1 MMFAVMTK
9 NVGLFKLICQCLET
23 EDTKCSR
30 FDDHVA
36 LARAVYRD
44 DYGAIL
50 VDAAAGLDAT
60 LPVLAR
66 RACYADRRAP
76 LIVVGAPD
84 DRSCVTQWVDA
95 GADDV
100 VFSPVD
106 PRELA
111 LRVHIALRRF
121 QPAQTGDAEDRLEYG
136 AYRLDRRTCTVSVDS
151 ESIRLT
157 TREFAIA
164 WLLFSRP
171 GEYASR
177 RQIAGAVWSSS
188 EDIVGRT
195 LEQHIYKLRKKL
207 HLNGQHGIHLRTM
220 YAHGYRVEMAEVK
233 EAEVEA
239 EVEDVQAAASSMRL
253 EPPRV
258 ASAALRPEPL
268 TRVPGSLPAIH
279 HAVHA
284 ACAEIHPADSATAR
298 NAPTWPD
305 PAAAAVRAARSAGTS
320 KAMCHAWP
328 PDILR
333 SPYRRDS

>member
-1 MMFAVMTK
+1 MLAVMTQ
-9 NVGLFKLICQCLET
+9 NAALFKLIRECLEAEGT
-23 EDTKCSR
+23 QCSR

-44 DYGAIL
+44 EYGAIL
-50 VDAAAGLDAT
+50 VDAATGLDPM

-76 LIVVGAPD
+76 LIVVDAPD
-84 DRSCVTQWVDA
+84 DRGSITQLVDA

-106 PRELA
+106 PRELT

-121 QPAQTGDAEDRLEYG
+121 QPAQTGDADDCLGYG
-136 AYRLDRRTCTVSVDS
+136 AYRLDRRTCTVSVEG

-207 HLNGQHGIHLRTM
+207 YLNGLHGIHLRTL
-220 YAHGYRVEMAEVK
+220 YAHGYRVERGDAKDVK
-233 EAEVEA
+233 PALA
-239 EVEDVQAAASSMRL
+239 
-253 EPPRV
+253 PRV
-258 ASAALRPEPL
+258 AEQSNVISLAPRQDEGTRPPS
-268 TRVPGSLPAIH
+268 SLS
-279 HAVHA
+279 VVRHA
-284 ACAEIHPADSATAR
+284 ACTEIHPADSATAR
-298 NAPTWPD
+298 NAPSWPD
-305 PAAAAVRAARSAGTS
+305 PAAAAVRAACGAGTAKVIS
-320 KAMCHAWP
+320 LAWP
-328 PDILR
+328 EVSR
-333 SPYRRDS
+333 SPYRHDS

>member
-1 MMFAVMTK
+1 MMLAVMTQDTA
-9 NVGLFKLICQCLET
+9 LFNLICQCLEA
-23 EDTKCSR
+23 EDTQCSR

-36 LARAVYRD
+36 LARAVYRE

-50 VDAAAGLDAT
+50 VDAAAGIDPM

-76 LIVVGAPD
+76 LIVVGASD
-84 DRSCVTQWVDA
+84 DRSSIAQLVDA

-100 VFSPVD
+100 VFSPID

-121 QPAQTGDAEDRLEYG
+121 QPAQPGDADDCLEYG
-136 AYRLDRRTCTVSVDS
+136 AYRLDRRTCTVFV
-151 ESIRLT
+151 EGEPIRLT

-177 RQIAGAVWSSS
+177 RHIAGAVWSSS

-207 HLNGQHGIHLRTM
+207 NLSGQHGIHLRTM

-233 EAEVEA
+233 DVNPDISPVALAPGNVSPLVACAEKTE
-239 EVEDVQAAASSMRL
+239 
-253 EPPRV
+253 RV
-258 ASAALRPEPL
+258 L
-268 TRVPGSLPAIH
+268 H
-279 HAVHA
+279 HA
-284 ACAEIHPADSATAR
+284 ACAEIHPADSETAR
-298 NAPTWPD
+298 NAPSWPD
-305 PAAAAVRAARSAGTS
+305 PAAAAVRAACSAGTA
-320 KAMCHAWP
+320 KAICHIWP
-328 PDILR
+328 EVSR
-333 SPYRRDS
+333 SQYRRDS

>member
-1 MMFAVMTK
+1 MLAVMTK
-9 NVGLFKLICQCLET
+9 NAALFNLICQCLEAEGT
-23 EDTKCSR
+23 QCSR

-50 VDAAAGLDAT
+50 VDAAAGIDPM

-76 LIVVGAPD
+76 LIVVDAPGD
-84 DRSCVTQWVDA
+84 LGSITQFVDA

-100 VFSPVD
+100 VLSPID

-121 QPAQTGDAEDRLEYG
+121 APAQTGDEDDCLEYG
-136 AYRLDRRTCTVSVDS
+136 GYRLDRRTCTVCVEG

-207 HLNGQHGIHLRTM
+207 NLNGQHGIHLRTM
-220 YAHGYRVEMAEVK
+220 YAHGYRVERAEAKDVK
-233 EAEVEA
+233 PARAPRAPMTPLALERSNVFSLSPRADEAA
-239 EVEDVQAAASSMRL
+239 HAQSS
-253 EPPRV
+253 P
-258 ASAALRPEPL
+258 
-268 TRVPGSLPAIH
+268 
-279 HAVHA
+279 HAVHLT
-284 ACAEIHPADSATAR
+284 ACTEIHPADSATAR
-298 NAPTWPD
+298 NAPSWPD
-305 PAAAAVRAARSAGTS
+305 PAAAAVRAACSAGPAKVIS
-320 KAMCHAWP
+320 LAWP
-328 PDILR
+328 ELSR
-333 SPYRRDS
+333 SPYRHNN

>member
-1 MMFAVMTK
+1 MLAVMTK
-9 NVGLFKLICQCLET
+9 NAGLFNFISQCLEA
-23 EDTKCSR
+23 EGTKCSR
-30 FDDHVA
+30 FDDHVS

-50 VDAAAGLDAT
+50 VDAAGGIDPT

-84 DRSCVTQWVDA
+84 DRGSIAQLVDA

-100 VFSPVD
+100 VFSPID

-121 QPAQTGDAEDRLEYG
+121 QPAQAGDAEDCLEYG
-136 AYRLDRRTCTVSVDS
+136 PYRLDRRTCTVSVEG

-207 HLNGQHGIHLRTM
+207 YLSGQHGIHLRTM
-220 YAHGYRVEMAEVK
+220 YAHGYRVEMAEAK
-233 EAEVEA
+233 EIKPEI
-239 EVEDVQAAASSMRL
+239 ASTACEQSSVSPL
-253 EPPRV
+253 APP
-258 ASAALRPEPL
+258 PE
-268 TRVPGSLPAIH
+268 LPARAPAGLRTVH
-279 HAVHA
+279 HT
-284 ACAEIHPADSATAR
+284 ACAEIHPADSETAR
-298 NAPTWPD
+298 NAPSWPD
-305 PAAAAVRAARSAGTS
+305 PAAAAVRAACNAV
-320 KAMCHAWP
+320 KAKTLCHTWP
-328 PDILR
+328 EVLR

>member
-1 MMFAVMTK
+1 MLAVMTK
-9 NVGLFKLICQCLET
+9 NAALFELIRECLEAEGT
-23 EDTKCSR
+23 QCSR

-50 VDAAAGLDAT
+50 VDAATGIDPT

-76 LIVVGAPD
+76 LIVVDAPD
-84 DRSCVTQWVDA
+84 DRVSITQLVDA

-100 VFSPVD
+100 VLSPID

-121 QPAQTGDAEDRLEYG
+121 QPTQTGDTDDCLEYG
-136 AYRLDRRTCTVSVDS
+136 AYRLDRRTCTVSVEG

-207 HLNGQHGIHLRTM
+207 NLNGRHGIHLRTM
-220 YAHGYRVEMAEVK
+220 YAHGYRVERGEAKDVK
-233 EAEVEA
+233 P
-239 EVEDVQAAASSMRL
+239 EDVKPATAPMALEQGNVFPLAPRPGEATRAQSSLSVVR
-253 EPPRV
+253 
-258 ASAALRPEPL
+258 
-268 TRVPGSLPAIH
+268 
-279 HAVHA
+279 HA
-284 ACAEIHPADSATAR
+284 ACTEIHPADSATAR
-298 NAPTWPD
+298 NAPSWPD
-305 PAAAAVRAARSAGTS
+305 PAAAAVRAACGTGTA
-320 KAMCHAWP
+320 KVICLAWP
-328 PDILR
+328 EASR
-333 SPYRRDS
+333 SPYRHDN